1 MSTNSAENLYKLLER
16 EITKIKGKKLKC
28 LSNSSHE
35 ASSFCCS
42 CDNFICDEC
51 IKSHEKNHEII
62 KLDSKFNE
70 TKKKLDRYK
79 ELSSVFNDFNT
90 GKFKKIEIDTNITKT
105 SINKMDELIN
115 KLKEIKKNMIKSFE
129 LRISLVKK
137 YNKEKE
143 KDQNEQI
150 QNNQIKFE
158 ELKTD
163 ELSDIDKNINNIK
176 EEQETGKYL
185 VQFYKLLENNIKI
198 NEKNLPY
205 SDYDKIN
212 KKTNELNN
220 IIVEQTKKI
229 YKSCNGFFPIID
241 KKFSE
246 TDFIFSKIIC
256 KNLNISTNEYNNQM
270 RMLNIKVEVDS
281 MKKDKEEETGDN
293 ELIYKTQIFKKKKN
307 NINPEE
313 NKTNTKVVEKIVEK
327 PVEKIVEKP
336 VEKIVEKIVEKP
348 VEKIVEKI
356 VEKPVEKIVEKV
368 VEKPVEKIVEKIV
381 EKPVEKIVE
390 KIVEKP
396 VEKIV
401 EKIVEKP
408 VEKVVEKPMEK
419 IVEKPVEKTVEKIIT
434 KYKFLKNQLIIDNRV
449 SSFNIEGSLND
460 NDDDNNNNIIE
471 QKEEID
477 NDNNDNNENKEEN
490 LNDNNNNLNINDVIQ
505 NDNDNK
511 NNNIIN
517 SKSIKKKELNNS
529 SIFIDSFEVFTS
541 EKCEE
546 FINSGVVGNDF
557 FNEIKTIKDLKS
569 NEIAVI
575 KESKNNLEKESQ
587 IQKYTKTC
595 LHKINELKK
604 KITILSTPKSIIK
617 KELKIFSQK
626 EMNLIEI
633 ISPKKDSNSLNIF
646 NPYMNE
652 LEEILIPEKYKFSK
666 NFAYIN
672 LLPYC
677 YITGGIKIDENGEKL
692 ELSQFFAI
700 RRNENKLFEFVNL
713 PEMIESKSN
722 HCMVELK
729 YLNGI
734 GVIGGTDTNDCEV
747 FSFKKNKWESLPDL
761 NNIRENSSCCILNDK
776 YLYCFFGY
784 DNKECKFQDSIEKLN
799 LKSKESWEVI
809 TPTGPKVHMKRKASS
824 CLYYNL
830 KDKNYIL
837 IVGGI
842 NSLKNECDDCLI
854 YNEKEN
860 KIERINNALP
870 FKCSFVQNSYNILC
884 SGYFANFTVDSMII
898 QYQQNG
904 QIFFGIRKEN

>member
-1 MSTNSAENLYKLLER
+1 MTSNSAENIYKLLET
-16 EITKIKGKKLKC
+16 EITKLKGKKLKC
-28 LSNSSHE
+28 LANSSHG

-42 CDNFICDEC
+42 CNNFICDAC
-51 IKSHEKNHEII
+51 TKSHEKNHEII
-62 KLDSKFNE
+62 KLDSKFND

-79 ELSSVFNDFNT
+79 ELSSIFNDFNT
-90 GKFKKIEIDTNITKT
+90 GKFKKIELDTNITKI

-115 KLKEIKKNMIKSFE
+115 KLKEIKKNMTKSFE
-129 LRISLVKK
+129 LRVSLVKK

-143 KDQNEQI
+143 NDQI
-150 QNNQIKFE
+150 QNNHIKFE
-158 ELKTD
+158 ELKAD
-163 ELSDIDKNINNIK
+163 EMNIIDKNINNIK

-205 SDYDKIN
+205 SDYDKNN

-229 YKSCNGFFPIID
+229 YKSCNGLFPIID
-241 KKFSE
+241 KKFAE
-246 TDFIFSKIIC
+246 TEFIFSKIIC

-270 RMLNIKVEVDS
+270 RLQNIKVEVDS

-313 NKTNTKVVEKIVEK
+313 NKANN
-327 PVEKIVEKP
+327 
-336 VEKIVEKIVEKP
+336 KIVEKI
-348 VEKIVEKI
+348 
-356 VEKPVEKIVEKV
+356 

-408 VEKVVEKPMEK
+408 VEKIVEKPMEK
-419 IVEKPVEKTVEKIIT
+419 IVEKPVEKIVEKVLT
-434 KYKFLKNQLIIDNRV
+434 KYKFLKNQLIIDNKV
-449 SSFNIEGSLND
+449 SSFDIEGTTNE
-460 NDDDNNNNIIE
+460 NDDDNNNNNIIE
-471 QKEEID
+471 NKEEID
-477 NDNNDNNENKEEN
+477 NDNNENKEEN
-490 LNDNNNNLNINDVIQ
+490 LNDNNNKIEDDNNDKNNNLNINDVIQ
-505 NDNDNK
+505 NDNNN

-517 SKSIKKKELNNS
+517 NKSSKKNDFNNS

-546 FINSGVVGNDF
+546 FINSEGVDNDF
-557 FNEIKTIKDLKS
+557 FSEIKTIKDLKN
-569 NEIAVI
+569 NEIAI
-575 KESKNNLEKESQ
+575 INESKNNLEKESQ

-617 KELKIFSQK
+617 KELKIFSQN

-633 ISPKKDSNSLNIF
+633 ISPKKDSNSINIF

-677 YITGGIKIDENGEKL
+677 YVTGGIKIDEKGEKL

-700 RRNENKLFEFVNL
+700 RRIENKLFEFVNL

-734 GVIGGTDTNDCEV
+734 GVIGGTDTKDCEV
-747 FSFKKNKWESLPDL
+747 FNLKKNKWENLPDL

-784 DNKECKFQDSIEKLN
+784 DNKEYKFQDSIEKLN

-809 TPTGPKVHMKRKASS
+809 TPTGPKVHMKRKSSS

-870 FKCSFVQNSYNILC
+870 FKCSFAQNSYNILC
-884 SGYFANFTVDSMII
+884 SGYYANFTVDSMII

>member
-1 MSTNSAENLYKLLER
+1 MTSNSAENIYKLLET
-16 EITKIKGKKLKC
+16 EITKLKGKKLKC
-28 LSNSSHE
+28 LANSSHE

-42 CDNFICDEC
+42 CNNFICDAC
-51 IKSHEKNHEII
+51 TKSHEKNHEII
-62 KLDSKFNE
+62 KLDSKFND

-79 ELSSVFNDFNT
+79 ELSSIFNDFNT
-90 GKFKKIEIDTNITKT
+90 GKFKKIELDTNITKI

-129 LRISLVKK
+129 LRVSLVKK
-137 YNKEKE
+137 YNKEKVN
-143 KDQNEQI
+143 DQI

-158 ELKTD
+158 ELKAD
-163 ELSDIDKNINNIK
+163 EMNNIDKNINNIK

-205 SDYDKIN
+205 LDYDKNN

-229 YKSCNGFFPIID
+229 YKSCNGLFPIID
-241 KKFSE
+241 KKFAE
-246 TDFIFSKIIC
+246 TEFIFSKIIC

-270 RMLNIKVEVDS
+270 RLQNIKVEVDS

-293 ELIYKTQIFKKKKN
+293 EQIYKTQIFKKKKN

-313 NKTNTKVVEKIVEK
+313 NKANNKIVEK
-327 PVEKIVEKP
+327 N
-336 VEKIVEKIVEKP
+336 
-348 VEKIVEKI
+348 
-356 VEKPVEKIVEKV
+356 

-408 VEKVVEKPMEK
+408 VEKIVEKIVEKPVEKIVEKPMEK
-419 IVEKPVEKTVEKIIT
+419 IVEKPVEKIVEKVLT
-434 KYKFLKNQLIIDNRV
+434 KYKFLKNQLIIDNKV
-449 SSFNIEGSLND
+449 SSFDIEGTINE

-471 QKEEID
+471 NKEEID
-477 NDNNDNNENKEEN
+477 NDNNENKEEN
-490 LNDNNNNLNINDVIQ
+490 LNDNNNKIEDDNNDKNNNLNINDVIQ
-505 NDNDNK
+505 NDNNN

-517 SKSIKKKELNNS
+517 NKSSKKNDFNNS

-546 FINSGVVGNDF
+546 FINSEGVDNDF
-557 FNEIKTIKDLKS
+557 FSEIKTIKDLKN
-569 NEIAVI
+569 NEIAI
-575 KESKNNLEKESQ
+575 INESKNNLEKESQ

-617 KELKIFSQK
+617 KELKIFSQN
-626 EMNLIEI
+626 EINLIEI
-633 ISPKKDSNSLNIF
+633 ISPKKDSNSINIF

-677 YITGGIKIDENGEKL
+677 YVTGGIKIDEKGEKL

-700 RRNENKLFEFVNL
+700 RRIENKLFEFVNL

-734 GVIGGTDTNDCEV
+734 GVIGGTDTKDCEV
-747 FSFKKNKWESLPDL
+747 FNLKKNKWENLPDL

-784 DNKECKFQDSIEKLN
+784 DNKEYKFQDSIEKLN

-809 TPTGPKVHMKRKASS
+809 TPTGPKVHMKRKSSS

-870 FKCSFVQNSYNILC
+870 FKCSFAQNSYNILC
-884 SGYFANFTVDSMII
+884 SGYYANFTVDSMII

>member
-1 MSTNSAENLYKLLER
+1 MTSNSAENIYKLLET
-16 EITKIKGKKLKC
+16 EITKLKGKKLKC
-28 LSNSSHE
+28 LANSSHE

-42 CDNFICDEC
+42 CNNFICDAC
-51 IKSHEKNHEII
+51 TKSHEKNHEII
-62 KLDSKFNE
+62 KLDSKFND

-79 ELSSVFNDFNT
+79 ELSSIFNDFNT
-90 GKFKKIEIDTNITKT
+90 GKFEKIELDTNITKI

-115 KLKEIKKNMIKSFE
+115 KLKEIKKNMTKSFE
-129 LRISLVKK
+129 LRVSLVKK

-143 KDQNEQI
+143 KENDQI
-150 QNNQIKFE
+150 QNNQIRFE
-158 ELKTD
+158 ELKAD
-163 ELSDIDKNINNIK
+163 EINDIDKNINNIK

-205 SDYDKIN
+205 SDYDKNN

-229 YKSCNGFFPIID
+229 YKSCNGLFPIID
-241 KKFSE
+241 KKFAE
-246 TDFIFSKIIC
+246 TEFIFSKIIC

-270 RMLNIKVEVDS
+270 RLQNIKVEVDS

-313 NKTNTKVVEKIVEK
+313 NKANN
-327 PVEKIVEKP
+327 
-336 VEKIVEKIVEKP
+336 KIVEKI
-348 VEKIVEKI
+348 
-356 VEKPVEKIVEKV
+356 

-408 VEKVVEKPMEK
+408 VEKIVEKIVEKPVEKIVEKPMEK
-419 IVEKPVEKTVEKIIT
+419 IVEKPVEKIVEKVLT
-434 KYKFLKNQLIIDNRV
+434 KYKFLKNQLIIDNKV
-449 SSFNIEGSLND
+449 SSFDIEGTINE
-460 NDDDNNNNIIE
+460 NDDDNNNNNNIIE
-471 QKEEID
+471 NKEEID
-477 NDNNDNNENKEEN
+477 NDNNENKEEN
-490 LNDNNNNLNINDVIQ
+490 LNDNNNKIEDDNNDKNNNLNINDVIQ
-505 NDNDNK
+505 NDNNN

-517 SKSIKKKELNNS
+517 NNSSKKNDFNNS

-546 FINSGVVGNDF
+546 FINSEGVDNDF
-557 FNEIKTIKDLKS
+557 FSEIKTIKDLKN
-569 NEIAVI
+569 NEIAI
-575 KESKNNLEKESQ
+575 INESKNNLEKESQ

-617 KELKIFSQK
+617 KELKIFSQN

-633 ISPKKDSNSLNIF
+633 ISPKKDSNSINIF

-672 LLPYC
+672 LLHYC
-677 YITGGIKIDENGEKL
+677 YVTGGIKIDEKGEKL

-700 RRNENKLFEFVNL
+700 RRIENKLFEFVNL

-734 GVIGGTDTNDCEV
+734 GVIGGTDTKDCEV
-747 FSFKKNKWESLPDL
+747 FNLKKNKWENLPDL

-776 YLYCFFGY
+776 YLYCFFGN
-784 DNKECKFQDSIEKLN
+784 DNKEYKFQDSIEKLN

-809 TPTGPKVHMKRKASS
+809 TPTGPKVHMKRKSSS

-870 FKCSFVQNSYNILC
+870 FKCSFAQNSYNILC
-884 SGYFANFTVDSMII
+884 SGYYANFTVDSMII

>member
-1 MSTNSAENLYKLLER
+1 MTSNSAENIYKLLEK
-16 EITKIKGKKLKC
+16 EITKIKGKKFKC
-28 LSNSSHE
+28 LTNSSHE

-42 CDNFICDEC
+42 CNNFICDAC

-62 KLDSKFNE
+62 KIDSRFND
-70 TKKKLDRYK
+70 TKKKFDRYK
-79 ELSSVFNDFNT
+79 ELPSIFNDFIS
-90 GKFKKIEIDTNITKT
+90 GKMKKIELDKNITKT
-105 SINKMDELIN
+105 SIDKIDELIN
-115 KLKEIKKNMIKSFE
+115 KLKDIKKNMTKTFE
-129 LRISLVKK
+129 IRTSLVKK

-143 KDQNEQI
+143 NEQI
-150 QNNQIKFE
+150 QNNEIKFE
-158 ELKTD
+158 ELNID
-163 ELSDIDKNINNIK
+163 ELNGIDRNINNIK
-176 EEQETGKYL
+176 EEQEICKNL
-185 VQFYKLLENNIKI
+185 VQFYKMLEKNIKI

-205 SDYDKIN
+205 SDYDINN

-220 IIVEQTKKI
+220 LIIEQFKKI
-229 YKSCNGFFPIID
+229 YKSCNGVFPILD
-241 KKFSE
+241 KKFAE
-246 TDFIFSKIIC
+246 TDFIFTKIIC
-256 KNLNISTNEYNNQM
+256 KNLNISMNEYNNQM
-270 RMLNIKVEVDS
+270 RLQNIKVEVDS
-281 MKKDKEEETGDN
+281 MKKDKEDESEDK
-293 ELIYKTQIFKKKKN
+293 ELMSKTQIFKKKKN
-307 NINPEE
+307 NMNLEE
-313 NKTNTKVVEKIVEK
+313 NQANN
-327 PVEKIVEKP
+327 
-336 VEKIVEKIVEKP
+336 
-348 VEKIVEKI
+348 
-356 VEKPVEKIVEKV
+356 
-368 VEKPVEKIVEKIV
+368 KIV

-408 VEKVVEKPMEK
+408 VEKVVEK
-419 IVEKPVEKTVEKIIT
+419 VLT
-434 KYKFLKNQLIIDNRV
+434 KYKFLKNQLIIDKV
-449 SSFNIEGSLND
+449 SSFVIEGTLND
-460 NDDDNNNNIIE
+460 KDNLIE
-471 QKEEID
+471 NKEEID
-477 NDNNDNNENKEEN
+477 NDSNNINENKDENQNDNNDKIEDDN
-490 LNDNNNNLNINDVIQ
+490 NDNNNLNINDVIQ
-505 NDNDNK
+505 NDKSNDNDNNINI
-511 NNNIIN
+511 NNNIN
-517 SKSIKKKELNNS
+517 KKKDFNNS

-546 FINSGVVGNDF
+546 FLNTEDVGNDF
-557 FNEIKTIKDLKS
+557 FNEIKTIKDLKH

-595 LHKINELKK
+595 LQKINELKK
-604 KITILSTPKSIIK
+604 KITILSTPKSVIK
-617 KELKIFSQK
+617 KELKIFSQN

-633 ISPKKDSNSLNIF
+633 ISPKKDSNSINIF

-652 LEEILIPEKYKFSK
+652 LEEILIPEKYKFAK
-666 NFAYIN
+666 YFAYIN

-677 YITGGIKIDENGEKL
+677 YVTGGIKIDKKGEKL
-692 ELSQFFAI
+692 ELSEFFAI
-700 RRNENKLFEFVNL
+700 RRKENKLFEFINL

-734 GVIGGTDTNDCEV
+734 GVIGGTDTKDCEV
-747 FSFKKNKWESLPDL
+747 FNLKKNKWESLPDL

-784 DNKECKFQDSIEKLN
+784 DNKEFKFQDTIEKLN

-824 CLYYNL
+824 CLFYNL
-830 KDKNYIL
+830 KGSNYIL

-842 NSLKNECDDCLI
+842 NSLKNECDDCLL
-854 YNEKEN
+854 YNEKNN

-870 FKCSFVQNSYNILC
+870 FKCSFMQNSYNILC
-884 SGYFANFTVDSMII
+884 SGYYANFTVDSMII

>member
-1 MSTNSAENLYKLLER
+1 MTSNSAENIYKLLET
-16 EITKIKGKKLKC
+16 EITKLKGKKLKC
-28 LSNSSHE
+28 LANSSHE

-42 CDNFICDEC
+42 CNNFICDAC
-51 IKSHEKNHEII
+51 TKSHEKNHEII
-62 KLDSKFNE
+62 KLDSKFND

-79 ELSSVFNDFNT
+79 ELSSIFNDFNT
-90 GKFKKIEIDTNITKT
+90 GKFKKIELDTNITKI
-105 SINKMDELIN
+105 SINKMEELIN
-115 KLKEIKKNMIKSFE
+115 KLKDIKKNMTKSFE
-129 LRISLVKK
+129 LRVSLVKK

-143 KDQNEQI
+143 KENGQI
-150 QNNQIKFE
+150 QNNQIRFE
-158 ELKTD
+158 ELKAD
-163 ELSDIDKNINNIK
+163 EINDIDKNINNIK

-205 SDYDKIN
+205 SDYDKNN

-229 YKSCNGFFPIID
+229 YKSCNGLFPIID
-241 KKFSE
+241 KKFAE
-246 TDFIFSKIIC
+246 TEFIFSKIIC

-270 RMLNIKVEVDS
+270 RLQNIKVEVDS

-313 NKTNTKVVEKIVEK
+313 NKANNKIVEKIVEK
-327 PVEKIVEKP
+327 PVEKIEEKIVEKPVEKRVEKIVEKP

-348 VEKIVEKI
+348 VEKIVEK
-356 VEKPVEKIVEKV
+356 PM
-368 VEKPVEKIVEKIV
+368 EKIV

-390 KIVEKP
+390 KVL
-396 VEKIV
+396 
-401 EKIVEKP
+401 
-408 VEKVVEKPMEK
+408 
-419 IVEKPVEKTVEKIIT
+419 T
-434 KYKFLKNQLIIDNRV
+434 KYKFLKNQLIIDNKV
-449 SSFNIEGSLND
+449 SSFDIEGTINE

-471 QKEEID
+471 NKEEID
-477 NDNNDNNENKEEN
+477 NDNNENKEEN
-490 LNDNNNNLNINDVIQ
+490 LNDNNNKIEDDNNDKNNNLNINDVIQ
-505 NDNDNK
+505 NDNNN

-517 SKSIKKKELNNS
+517 NKSSKKNDFNNS

-546 FINSGVVGNDF
+546 FINSEGVDNDF
-557 FNEIKTIKDLKS
+557 FSEIKTIKDLKN
-569 NEIAVI
+569 NEIAI
-575 KESKNNLEKESQ
+575 INESKNNLEKESQ

-617 KELKIFSQK
+617 KELKIFSQN
-626 EMNLIEI
+626 EINLIEI
-633 ISPKKDSNSLNIF
+633 ISPKKDSNSINIF

-677 YITGGIKIDENGEKL
+677 YVTGGIKIDEKGEKL

-700 RRNENKLFEFVNL
+700 RRIENKLFEFVNL

-734 GVIGGTDTNDCEV
+734 GVIGGTDTKDCEV
-747 FSFKKNKWESLPDL
+747 FNLKKNKWENLPDL

-784 DNKECKFQDSIEKLN
+784 DNKEYKFQDSIEKLN

-809 TPTGPKVHMKRKASS
+809 TPTGPKVHMKRKSSS

-870 FKCSFVQNSYNILC
+870 FKCSFAQNSYNILC
-884 SGYFANFTVDSMII
+884 SGYYANFTVDSMII